1 MPALIVVGTQFG
13 DEGKGKVT
21 DYFASTSDL
30 VVRFQGGNNAG
41 HTVVVGDKEFK
52 LHLLPSGMIQNKK
65 SLIGAGV
72 VIDPKVLLKELEN
85 IEKINKNPN
94 LIIDPR
100 AHIIMPYHIMLDAAH
115 EDSRGNKIG
124 TTLRGI
130 GPCYAERSYREGIRF
145 EDLIDESRLKEKL
158 KVIFPIKKKVLEC
171 SYGKVVELSLEQ
183 LINEYAE
190 LGKKLKKY
198 CGDVSLLV
206 QEALDSGKTVLFE
219 GAQGT
224 FLDMDFGTYPFVTS
238 SHPIAA
244 EAFVGTGIGPKQ
256 NPRIVGIVKAYTTR
270 VGSGILVSELQ
281 GELADN
287 LRKAGNEFGTTTG
300 RPRRIGWL
308 DLVLLRTAKRLNSLD
323 EIIVT
328 KLDVLSGLDK
338 LKVCV
343 SYDLDGKQLKEVP
356 ALTSDLERCTPVLK
370 EFKGFEISNCK
381 SYSDLPKEAR
391 DYLEFIEKELKVKI
405 SMVGI
410 GAERSQILKK

>member
-1 MPALIVVGTQFG
+1 MPVVIIVGTQFG

-21 DYFASTSDL
+21 DYFASNSDL

-41 HTVVVGDKEFK
+41 HTVVVGEKEFK
-52 LHLLPSGMIQNKK
+52 LHLLPSGIIQNKK

-72 VIDPKVLLKELEN
+72 VIDPKVLVQELEN
-85 IEKINKNPN
+85 IKKINSNPN

-100 AHIIMPYHIMLDAAH
+100 AHIIMPYHILLDAVH
-115 EDSRGNKIG
+115 EESRGNKIG

-145 EDLIDESRLKEKL
+145 EDLIEESRLREKL
-158 KVIFPIKKKVLEC
+158 KIIFPIKKKVLEC
-171 SYGKVVELSLEQ
+171 SYGKEVDISLEQ
-183 LINEYAE
+183 LVKEYAE
-190 LGKKLKKY
+190 LGKKLKQY
-198 CGDVSLLV
+198 LGDVSLLV
-206 QEALDSGKTVLFE
+206 QEALDAGKTVLFE
-219 GAQGT
+219 GAQGA

-238 SHPIAA
+238 SHPIAG

-256 NPRIVGIVKAYTTR
+256 NLKIVGIVKAYTTR
-270 VGSGILVSELQ
+270 VGSGVLVSELH

-308 DLVLLRTAKRLNSLD
+308 DLVLLRTAKRFNSLD
-323 EIIVT
+323 EIVVT

-343 SYDLDGKQLKEVP
+343 AYELNGKQVKEVP
-356 ALTSDLERCTPVLK
+356 ALTSDLEKCKPVLK
-370 EFKGFEISNCK
+370 EFKGFKIADCK

-410 GAERSQILKK
+410 GAERNKILNK